1 MIAWTISLGILMAS
15 IISGDLNL
23 LMPSAIFAVAGAI
36 SMAKFAK

>member
-1 MIAWTISLGILMAS
+1 MIAWTISLGILMGCL
-15 IISGDLNL
+15 ISGDHSL